1 MEMNFEDVKKNKE
14 ENNNKGNYF
23 DNLVKETKK
32 NDFLYCPYLDQF
44 DKLWV
49 QNNCKKSKENTI
61 LSCCG
66 CFNNICFSHV
76 KLKYFTN
83 LYISKEMKNVF
94 LDYFEVYDYD
104 KLIDLFKERINN
116 FSFNKEEL
124 SKIGISPESKDHYV
138 GVKCKSCYTLVSVF
152 DSDQKTY
159 YVFNAV

>member
-1 MEMNFEDVKKNKE
+1 
-14 ENNNKGNYF
+14 
-23 DNLVKETKK
+23 
-32 NDFLYCPYLDQF
+32 
-44 DKLWV
+44 
-49 QNNCKKSKENTI
+49 
-61 LSCCG
+61 
-66 CFNNICFSHV
+66 
-76 KLKYFTN
+76 
-83 LYISKEMKNVF
+83 MKNVF